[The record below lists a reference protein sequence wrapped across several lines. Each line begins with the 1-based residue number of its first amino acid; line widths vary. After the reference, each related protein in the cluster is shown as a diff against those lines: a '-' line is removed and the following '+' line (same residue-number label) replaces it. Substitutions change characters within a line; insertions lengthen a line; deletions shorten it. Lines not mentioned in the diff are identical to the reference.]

1 MHCKLN
7 SKVEVECFHD
17 GRFEHEVNNWGQADI
32 EANYP
37 KCIWGCID
45 FPSFDGLRPLSKLP
59 MLPNTTIDYICE
71 VSNVWTSND
80 LSI

>member
-1 MHCKLN
+1 M
-7 SKVEVECFHD
+7 ECFHD

-71 VSNVWTSND
+71 VGRDWMDGSEP
-80 LSI
+80 

>member
-1 MHCKLN
+1 MLVQ
-7 SKVEVECFHD
+7 VEVECFHD
-17 GRFEHEVNNWGQADI
+17 GQFEHEKNLADGTWTNI
-32 EANYP
+32 DDHYP

-71 VSNVWTSND
+71 VRIGRVGRLGFMT
-80 LSI
+80 